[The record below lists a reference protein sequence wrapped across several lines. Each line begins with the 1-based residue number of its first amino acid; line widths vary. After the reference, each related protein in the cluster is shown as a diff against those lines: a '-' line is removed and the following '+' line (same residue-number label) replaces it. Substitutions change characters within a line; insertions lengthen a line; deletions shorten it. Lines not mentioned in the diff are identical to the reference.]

1 MPIRSLLIFV
11 FLFCYTALFSSIAK
25 SQQRYDIAYHF
36 EFDTVRIMPSQ
47 TFSNKL
53 TIVNYTDRTIE
64 LNPESNDTKALQG
77 LIKLP
82 PLIQLKAYETKS
94 FPLKYM
100 TDRRTISDAIQKF
113 SIGLNSKDAA
123 VTIQP
128 PQIFCTKLDVQAAL
142 LIQSEQPEYF
152 IDQSTGQT
160 QFLVRVVNM
169 GLIPFTFQLQFAN
182 LPSELEVVGE
192 TLPTTLAAGG
202 QSLLRFT
209 ARMRTKKIAKD
220 VELTM
225 IAIEAG
231 GKQLA
236 TSRVRIMTVGS
247 VKRFGSAMNLQ
258 NQPYSNMA
266 ALRYLNMGQD
276 ISVYQLQGYG
286 NLALN
291 KESSLSY
298 RMNMDYFRNQR
309 AFNMYDSYLNYQ
321 TEKWG
326 LKAGNIYENLDQY
339 VNGRGLR
346 ANYKFDKSRSINVYA
361 VQNNYFLWNQ
371 MNTFSPGGGVLGL
384 KYAFTSEKNQERSL
398 AYLHSSDN
406 YRNVRSHLL
415 SGKGYKDW
423 TEKQN
428 LTWEA
433 GTSVEQL
440 DAGGHKFGLAG
451 GVSYNGVFNDFQISS
466 INYYSSPYYVGLRRG
481 LLQSDSRVVIP
492 LEETKSLSVR
502 MSFMDNQPKYQVGDK
517 NYLFSNSNRIEIYEL
532 GYRTAFGQL
541 NVDLRPYWMK
551 QRADYHSWLGVGSNA
566 VNWKSSS
573 VRTVVDLNFFTKY
586 HRFSLQTDYGYTYKN
601 TAEKPIAPFHSLRVS
616 GNYDNA
622 LVGFN
627 AFVQINP
634 YYLSDLLATYTNSTY
649 SMYSLGPNTHFE
661 AFGHNLQVQL
671 ATMYSYYGFSRSNNL
686 SINGNARWR
695 MKDNWSLTAD
705 IFYTFIKG
713 KLLFITDPINP
724 PQPQPLDRYSF
735 NNRQIRVGIEKNFGR
750 TGSYKGYSLQL
761 TCFDDKNNNG
771 IRDDDEAFVE
781 SVLIRIGKEAAITDG
796 KGRVKFVDMEAGSFS
811 IQTENHQGWVSQGP
825 STVVLT
831 KNQSMD
837 IPLIKTKS
845 AKGKL
850 QLIASK
856 YLESKPDLSGIRIT
870 ANDRQGKRYNTLTN
884 EEGEY
889 VFYLPIGFYKLTV
902 ETEGMP
908 FVIENS
914 NCEAEVKAEGLNE
927 LPSLRYRDQRRKV
940 GIKRF

>member
-11 FLFCYTALFSSIAK
+11 FLFCYTALFLSIAK

-36 EFDTVRIMPSQ
+36 EYDSLRITPSQ

-53 TIVNYTDRTIE
+53 IIVNYTDRAIE
-64 LNPESNDTKALQG
+64 LSPESNDTKALQG

-82 PLIQLKAYETKS
+82 PLIQLKAHETKS

-100 TDRRTISDAIQKF
+100 TDRRTISSAVQKF
-113 SIGLNSKDAA
+113 SIGLQTKDPS
-123 VTIQP
+123 VSVQP
-128 PQIFCTKLDVQAAL
+128 VQVFYTQLDVQAAL

-160 QFLVRVVNM
+160 QFLVRAVNM

-192 TLPTTLAAGG
+192 TLPVTLAAGG

-209 ARMRTKKIAKD
+209 ARMRTKKIATD

-258 NQPYSNMA
+258 NQPYNNMI
-266 ALRYLNMGQD
+266 ALRYLNIGQD
-276 ISVYQLQGYG
+276 IAVYQLQGYG

-291 KESSLSY
+291 KERSLSY
-298 RMNMDYFRNQR
+298 RMNVDYFQDQR
-309 AFNMYDSYLNYQ
+309 AFTMYDSYLDYQ

-346 ANYKFDKSRSINVYA
+346 ASYKFDKSRSVSVYA

-371 MNTFSPGGGVLGL
+371 LNTFSPGGGVLGL
-384 KYAFTSEKNQERSL
+384 KYAFKSEKNQESSL
-398 AYLHSSDN
+398 AYLHSKDN
-406 YRNVRSHLL
+406 YRNVRSDLL

-423 TEKQN
+423 SENQS

-433 GTSVEQL
+433 GTSIEKV
-440 DAGGHKFGLAG
+440 DIGGQKAGLAAG
-451 GVSYNGVFNDFQISS
+451 INYNGIFEQFQISS
-466 INYYSSPYYVGLRRG
+466 SNYYTSPYYVGLRRG
-481 LLQSDSRVVIP
+481 LLQSDSRIVIP
-492 LEETKSLSVR
+492 LDDIKSLSAR
-502 MSFMDNQPKYQVGDK
+502 ISFMDNRPKYQIGDR
-517 NYLFSNSNRIEIYEL
+517 NYFFNNSNRIEIYEL
-532 GYRTAFGQL
+532 GYRTALRRL
-541 NVDLRPYWMK
+541 NIDLRPYWMK
-551 QRADYHSWLGVGSNA
+551 QGADYHSWLGLGSNA

-573 VRTVVDLNFFTKY
+573 VRTVVDLNFFTQT
-586 HRFSLQTDYGYTYKN
+586 HRFSLQTDYGYTYRN

-616 GNYDNA
+616 GNYDHA
-622 LVGFN
+622 LFGFN

-634 YYLSDLLATYTNSTY
+634 YYLSDLLATYTNSNY

-661 AFGHNLQVQL
+661 AFGHNLQVQV

-705 IFYTFIKG
+705 IFYTFIRG
-713 KLLFITDPINP
+713 KLLFMTDPINP

-735 NNRQIRVGIEKNFGR
+735 NNRQIRVGIEKSFGR
-750 TGSYKGYSLQL
+750 TGSYKGYSLAL

-771 IRDDDEAFVE
+771 IRDDDEPFVE
-781 SVLIRIGKEAAITDG
+781 SVLIRIGKEAAITDA
-796 KGRVKFVDMEAGSFS
+796 KGRVKFVEMEAGSFS
-811 IQTENHQGWVSQGP
+811 IQAENNQGWISQGP

-831 KNQSMD
+831 KNKSVDM
-837 IPLIKTKS
+837 PLIKTKS
-845 AKGKL
+845 ARGKI
-850 QLIASK
+850 QLIATK

-870 ANDRQGKRYNTLTN
+870 AIDRQGKKYNALTN
-884 EEGEY
+884 EDGAY
-889 VFYLPIGFYKLTV
+889 IFYLPVGFYKLTV
-902 ETEGMP
+902 DSEGMP

>member
-1 MPIRSLLIFV
+1 MPIRSRLILV
-11 FLFCYTALFSSIAK
+11 FLFYCAALFLSIAK
-25 SQQRYDIAYHF
+25 GQQRYDIAYHF
-36 EFDTVRIMPSQ
+36 EYDSIPITASH

-53 TIVNYTDRTIE
+53 TIINNTARAIE
-64 LNPESNDTKALQG
+64 LSPQANETKAFQG

-82 PLIQLKAYETKS
+82 PMIQLKPHESKT

-100 TDRRTISDAIQKF
+100 TDRWTISAATQKF
-113 SIGLNSKDAA
+113 SIGLNSKDPT
-123 VTIQP
+123 VTVQP
-128 PQIFCTKLDVQAAL
+128 PQVFWTNLDVQASL
-142 LIQSEQPEYF
+142 MIQSEQPEYF
-152 IDQSTGQT
+152 IDQSTGLT
-160 QFLVRVVNM
+160 QFMVRIVNT
-169 GLIPFTFQLQFAN
+169 GLIPLTFQLQFAN

-209 ARMRTKKIAKD
+209 ARMRTKKIATD

-225 IAIEAG
+225 TAIEAG

-247 VKRFGSAMNLQ
+247 VKRFGSSINLPD
-258 NQPYSNMA
+258 QPYNNTI
-266 ALRYLNMGQD
+266 ALRYLDMGQD
-276 ISVYQLQGYG
+276 IAVYQLQGYG
-286 NLALN
+286 NLAFG
-291 KESSLSY
+291 KEKSLSY
-298 RMNMDYFRNQR
+298 RMNMDYFKSQR
-309 AFNMYDSYLNYQ
+309 TFNMYDSYLNYQ

-339 VNGRGLR
+339 VNGRGVR
-346 ANYKFDKSRSINVYA
+346 ASYKFDKSRSISAYA
-361 VQNNYFLWNQ
+361 VQNNYFLWTQ

-384 KYAFTSEKNQERSL
+384 KYAFTSEKNQESSL
-398 AYLHSSDN
+398 AYLHSKDN

-423 TEKQN
+423 SEKQN
-428 LTWEA
+428 LTWEG
-433 GTSVEQL
+433 GTSIEQL
-440 DAGGHKFGLAG
+440 DAGGHKAALAA
-451 GVSYNGVFNDFQISS
+451 GVNYNGIFDGFQLSS
-466 INYYSSPYYVGLRRG
+466 VNYYSSPYYVGLRRG

-492 LEETKSLSVR
+492 LEETKSISVR
-502 MSFMDNQPKYQVGDK
+502 MSFMDNRPKYQVGDR
-517 NYLFSNSNRIEIYEL
+517 NYFFSNSNRIEIYEL
-532 GYRTAFGQL
+532 GYRTAFGRL
-541 NVDLRPYWMK
+541 NVDVRPYWMK
-551 QRADYHSWLGVGSNA
+551 QRADYHSWLGLGANA

-573 VRTVVDLNFFTKY
+573 VRTVADLHFFTSN
-586 HRFSLQTDYGYTYKN
+586 HRFSLQTDYGYTYRN

-616 GNYDNA
+616 GNYDQA
-622 LVGFN
+622 LFGFN

-634 YYLSDLLATYTNSTY
+634 YYLSDLLATYENADY

-661 AFGHNLQVQL
+661 AFAHSLQVQL
-671 ATMYSYYGFSRSNNL
+671 ATMYSYYGFSKSNNL

-695 MKDNWSLTAD
+695 IKNNWSLTAD

-713 KLLFITDPINP
+713 KLLFMADPINV

-735 NNRQIRVGIEKNFGR
+735 NNRQIRIGIEKNFGHR
-750 TGSYKGYSLQL
+750 GYDKGYRLQL
-761 TCFDDKNNNG
+761 TCFDDSNNNG
-771 IRDDDEAFVE
+771 IREDGEPAVE
-781 SVLIRIGKEAAITDG
+781 SVLIRIGKEAAITDE

-811 IQTENHQGWVSQGP
+811 IQTENHQGSVSQGP
-825 STVVLT
+825 STNVLT

-837 IPLIKTKS
+837 IPLIKTKP
-845 AKGKL
+845 AKGKIK
-850 QLIASK
+850 LISSK

-870 ANDRQGKRYNTLTN
+870 ANDRQGKKYTTLTN
-884 EEGEY
+884 EAGEY
-889 VFYLPIGFYKLTV
+889 VFYLPVGFYKLTV

-914 NCEAEVKAEGLNE
+914 NCEAEVKVEGQTE

>member
-11 FLFCYTALFSSIAK
+11 FLFCYTALFLSIAK

-36 EFDTVRIMPSQ
+36 EYDSVRITPSQ

-53 TIVNYTDRTIE
+53 IIVNYTDRTIE
-64 LNPESNDTKALQG
+64 LSPESNDTKALQG

-82 PLIQLKAYETKS
+82 PLIQLKAHETKS

-113 SIGLNSKDAA
+113 SIGLRSKEAA
-123 VTIQP
+123 VNIQP
-128 PQIFCTKLDVQAAL
+128 PQIFYTKMDVQAAL

-152 IDQSTGQT
+152 IDQSTGQA
-160 QFLVRVVNM
+160 QFLVRTVNT
-169 GLIPFTFQLQFAN
+169 GLVPLTFQLQFAN
-182 LPSELEVVGE
+182 VPSELEIIGE

-202 QSLLRFT
+202 QSVLRFT
-209 ARMRTKKIAKD
+209 AHMRTKKVATD
-220 VELTM
+220 VDLSM
-225 IAIEAG
+225 VAIGAG

-236 TSRVRIMTVGS
+236 ANRVRIMTVGR
-247 VKRFGSAMNLQ
+247 VKRFGSDMNLQ
-258 NQPYSNMA
+258 NQPYSNMV
-266 ALRYLNMGQD
+266 ALRYLSMGQD
-276 ISVYQLQGYG
+276 IHVYQLQGYG
-286 NLALN
+286 NLELN
-291 KESSLSY
+291 KGTSLSY
-298 RMNMDYFRNQR
+298 RMNMDYFQDQH
-309 AFNMYDSYLNYQ
+309 AFTMYDSYLDYQ

-339 VNGRGLR
+339 VNGRGMR
-346 ANYKFDKSRSINVYA
+346 ASYKFDKSRSISVYA

-371 MNTFSPGGGVLGL
+371 LNTFSPGGGVLGL
-384 KYAFTSEKNQERSL
+384 KYASTSEKNQERSL

-423 TEKQN
+423 SENQT

-433 GTSVEQL
+433 GTSIERVDIGGQKAAFA
-440 DAGGHKFGLAG
+440 AGIN
-451 GVSYNGVFNDFQISS
+451 YNGIFEQFQISS
-466 INYYSSPYYVGLRRG
+466 SNYYSSPYYIGLRRG
-481 LLQSDSRVVIP
+481 LLQSDSRIVIP
-492 LEETKSLSVR
+492 LDDIKSLSAR
-502 MSFMDNQPKYQVGDK
+502 ISFMDNRPKYQIGDR
-517 NYLFSNSNRIEIYEL
+517 NYFFNNSNRIEIYEL
-532 GYRTAFGQL
+532 GYRTALGRL
-541 NVDLRPYWMK
+541 KIDLRPYWMK
-551 QRADYHSWLGVGSNA
+551 QGADYHSWLGLGSNA

-573 VRTVVDLNFFTKY
+573 VRTVADLNFFTKS
-586 HRFSLQTDYGYTYKN
+586 HRFSLQTDYGYTYRN

-616 GNYDNA
+616 GNYDHA

-634 YYLSDLLATYTNSTY
+634 YYLSDLLATYTNSNY

-705 IFYTFIKG
+705 IFYTFIRG
-713 KLLFITDPINP
+713 KSLFMTDPINP

-735 NNRQIRVGIEKNFGR
+735 NNRQIRVGIEKSFGR
-750 TGSYKGYSLQL
+750 TGSYKGYSLAL

-771 IRDDDEAFVE
+771 IRDDDEPFVE
-781 SVLIRIGKEAAITDG
+781 SVLIRIGKEAAITDA
-796 KGRVKFVDMEAGSFS
+796 KGRVKFVEMEAGSFS
-811 IQTENHQGWVSQGP
+811 IQAENNQGWISQGP

-831 KNQSMD
+831 KNKSVD

-845 AKGKL
+845 ARGKI
-850 QLIASK
+850 QLIATK

-870 ANDRQGKRYNTLTN
+870 AIDRQGKKYNTLTN
-884 EEGEY
+884 EDGAY
-889 VFYLPIGFYKLTV
+889 IFYLPVGFYKLTV
-902 ETEGMP
+902 DSEGMP

-940 GIKRF
+940 GITRF

>member
-1 MPIRSLLIFV
+1 M
-11 FLFCYTALFSSIAK
+11 FLFCYTALFLSIAK
-25 SQQRYDIAYHF
+25 SQQQYDIVYHF
-36 EFDTVRIMPSQ
+36 EYDTVRITPSQ

-64 LNPESNDTKALQG
+64 LTPESNDTKALQG

-82 PLIQLKAYETKS
+82 PLIVLKPHETRI

-113 SIGLNSKDAA
+113 SIGLQTKDPA
-123 VTIQP
+123 VSVQP
-128 PQIFCTKLDVQAAL
+128 AQIFFTKLDVQVAL
-142 LIQSEQPEYF
+142 MIQSEQPEYF

-160 QFLVRVVNM
+160 PFLVRAVNT
-169 GLIPFTFQLQFAN
+169 GLVPLTFQLQFAN
-182 LPSELEVVGE
+182 VPSELEIIGE

-202 QSLLRFT
+202 QSILRFT
-209 ARMRTKKIAKD
+209 AHMRTKKIATD
-220 VELTM
+220 VDLSM
-225 IAIEAG
+225 AAIGAVG
-231 GKQLA
+231 QQLA
-236 TSRVRIMTVGS
+236 ANRVRITTVGS
-247 VKRFGSAMNLQ
+247 VKRFGSDMNLQ
-258 NQPYSNMA
+258 KQPYSNMA
-266 ALRYLNMGQD
+266 ALRYLSMGKD
-276 ISVYQLQGYG
+276 INVYQLQGYG
-286 NLALN
+286 NLELN
-291 KESSLSY
+291 KENSLSY
-298 RMNMDYFRNQR
+298 RMNMDYFQDQQ
-309 AFNMYDSYLNYQ
+309 ALTMYDSYLDYQ

-339 VNGRGLR
+339 VNGRGVR
-346 ANYKFDKSRSINVYA
+346 ASYKFDKSRSISVYA

-371 MNTFSPGGGVLGL
+371 LNTFSPGGGVLGL
-384 KYAFTSEKNQERSL
+384 KYAFKSDKNQESSL
-398 AYLHSSDN
+398 AYLHSKDN

-423 TEKQN
+423 IEKQN
-428 LTWEA
+428 LTWEG
-433 GTSVEQL
+433 GTSIEQL
-440 DAGGHKFGLAG
+440 DAGGHKAALAA
-451 GVSYNGVFNDFQISS
+451 GVNYNGIFDGFQLSS

-481 LLQSDSRVVIP
+481 LLQSDSRIVIP
-492 LEETKSLSVR
+492 LDDIKSLSAR
-502 MSFMDNQPKYQVGDK
+502 ISFMDNRPKYQIGDR
-517 NYLFSNSNRIEIYEL
+517 NYFFNNSNRIEIYEL
-532 GYRTAFGQL
+532 GYRTALGRL
-541 NVDLRPYWMK
+541 KIDLRPYWMK
-551 QRADYHSWLGVGSNA
+551 QGADYHSWLGVGSNA

-573 VRTVVDLNFFTKY
+573 VRTIADLNFFTQS

-616 GNYDNA
+616 GNYDHA
-622 LVGFN
+622 LFGFN
-627 AFVQINP
+627 ALVQINP
-634 YYLSDLLATYTNSTY
+634 YYLSDLLATYTNSNY
-649 SMYSLGPNTHFE
+649 NMYSLGPNTHFE

-695 MKDNWSLTAD
+695 MKDNWSFTAD

-771 IRDDDEAFVE
+771 IRDDDEVFVE
-781 SVLIRIGKEAAITDG
+781 SVLVRIGKEAAITDG
-796 KGRVKFVDMEAGSFS
+796 KGRVKFVGMEAGSFS

>member
-1 MPIRSLLIFV
+1 MLLRNPWFFL
-11 FLFCYTALFSSIAK
+11 FLFCYAVLFSTDVK
-25 SQQRYDIAYHF
+25 SQQQYGIVYHF
-36 EFDTVRIMPSQ
+36 EEDSIHISSAQ

-53 TIVNYTDRTIE
+53 IVVNNSDRAVE
-64 LNPESNDTKALQG
+64 LTAQSNDTKSLQG

-82 PLIQLKAYETKS
+82 SLIALKPQETRS

-100 TDRRTISDAIQKF
+100 TDRRTISSAVQKF
-113 SIGLNSKDAA
+113 SIGLQTKDPL
-123 VTIQP
+123 VRVQP
-128 PQIFCTKLDVQAAL
+128 AQVFYTLLDVQVSL
-142 LIQSEQPEYF
+142 MIQSEQPEYF
-152 IDQSTGQT
+152 IDQSTGQA
-160 QFLVRVVNM
+160 QFLVRAVNT
-169 GLIPFTFQLQFAN
+169 GLVPLTFQLQFAN
-182 LPSELEVVGE
+182 VPSELEIIGE

-202 QSLLRFT
+202 QSALRFT
-209 ARMRTKKIAKD
+209 AQMRTKKVATD
-220 VELTM
+220 VDLSM
-225 IAIEAG
+225 VAIGAG

-236 TSRVRIMTVGS
+236 ANRVRIMTVGS
-247 VKRFGSAMNLQ
+247 VKRFGSDMNLQ

-266 ALRYLNMGQD
+266 ALRYLSMGQD
-276 ISVYQLQGYG
+276 INLYQLQGYG
-286 NLALN
+286 NLELN
-291 KESSLSY
+291 KGTSLSY
-298 RMNMDYFRNQR
+298 RMNMDYFQDQK
-309 AFNMYDSYLNYQ
+309 AFTMYDSYLDYQ

-339 VNGRGLR
+339 VNGRGVR
-346 ANYKFDKSRSINVYA
+346 ANYKFDKSRSVSVYA

-371 MNTFSPGGGVLGL
+371 LNTFSPGGGVLGL
-384 KYAFTSEKNQERSL
+384 KYAFKSERNQESSL
-398 AYLHSSDN
+398 AYLHSKDN
-406 YRNVRSHLL
+406 YRNVRSDLL

-423 TEKQN
+423 SKHQN

-433 GTSVEQL
+433 GTSVEQV
-440 DAGGHKFGLAG
+440 DIGGQKVGLAA
-451 GVSYNGVFNDFQISS
+451 GVNYNGIFDQFQISS
-466 INYYSSPYYVGLRRG
+466 SNYYSSPYYVGLRRG
-481 LLQSDSRVVIP
+481 LLQSDSRIVIP
-492 LEETKSLSVR
+492 LDEIKSLSAR
-502 MSFMDNQPKYQVGDK
+502 ISFMDNRPKYQIGDR
-517 NYLFSNSNRIEIYEL
+517 NYFFNNSNRIEIYEL
-532 GYRTAFGQL
+532 GYRTALGRV
-541 NVDLRPYWMK
+541 NIDLRPYWMK
-551 QRADYHSWLGVGSNA
+551 QHADYQSWLGLGSNA

-573 VRTVVDLNFFTKY
+573 VRTVADFNFFTQS
-586 HRFSLQTDYGYTYKN
+586 HRFSLQTDYGYTYRN

-622 LVGFN
+622 IVGFN

-634 YYLSDLLATYTNSTY
+634 YYLSDLLATYANSNY
-649 SMYSLGPNTHFE
+649 RMYSLGPNIHFE

-771 IRDDDEAFVE
+771 IRDDDEVFVE
-781 SVLIRIGKEAAITDG
+781 SVLIRIGKEAAITDR

-889 VFYLPIGFYKLTV
+889 LFYLPIGFYKLTV

-914 NCEAEVKAEGLNE
+914 NCEAEVKAEGQNE

>member
-1 MPIRSLLIFV
+1 MLLRNRWFFL
-11 FLFCYTALFSSIAK
+11 FLFCYAVFFSTYAK
-25 SQQRYDIAYHF
+25 SQQQYGIVYHF
-36 EFDTVRIMPSQ
+36 EEDSIHISSAQ

-53 TIVNYTDRTIE
+53 IVVNNTDRAVE
-64 LNPESNDTKALQG
+64 LTAHSNDTKSLQG

-82 PLIQLKAYETKS
+82 SLIVLKPHETRS

-100 TDRRTISDAIQKF
+100 TDRRTISSAVQKF
-113 SIGLNSKDAA
+113 SIGLQTKDPA
-123 VTIQP
+123 VSVQP
-128 PQIFCTKLDVQAAL
+128 AQIFFTKLDVQVAL
-142 LIQSEQPEYF
+142 MIQSEQPEYF

-160 QFLVRVVNM
+160 PFLVRAVNT
-169 GLIPFTFQLQFAN
+169 GLVPLTFQLQFAN
-182 LPSELEVVGE
+182 IPSELEIIGE
-192 TLPTTLAAGG
+192 TLPMTLAAGG
-202 QSLLRFT
+202 QSVLRFT
-209 ARMRTKKIAKD
+209 AHMRTKKIATD
-220 VELTM
+220 VDLSM
-225 IAIEAG
+225 VAIGASG
-231 GKQLA
+231 QQLA
-236 TSRVRIMTVGS
+236 ASRVRIMTVGS
-247 VKRFGSAMNLQ
+247 VKRFGSDMNLQ
-258 NQPYSNMA
+258 NQPYSNLA
-266 ALRYLNMGQD
+266 ALRYLSMGQD
-276 ISVYQLQGYG
+276 INVYQLQGYG
-286 NLALN
+286 NIELN
-291 KESSLSY
+291 KKTSLSY
-298 RMNMDYFRNQR
+298 RMNMDYFQDQH
-309 AFNMYDSYLNYQ
+309 AFTMYDSYLDYQ

-339 VNGRGLR
+339 VNGRGVR
-346 ANYKFDKSRSINVYA
+346 ANYKFDKSRSISVYA

-371 MNTFSPGGGVLGL
+371 LNTFSPGGGVLGL
-384 KYAFTSEKNQERSL
+384 QYAFKSDKNQESSL
-398 AYLHSSDN
+398 AYLHSKDN

-423 TEKQN
+423 SANQN
-428 LTWEA
+428 LTWDA
-433 GTSVEQL
+433 GTSVEQV
-440 DAGGHKFGLAG
+440 DIGGQKSGLAAG
-451 GVSYNGVFNDFQISS
+451 LNYNGIFDQFQISS
-466 INYYSSPYYVGLRRG
+466 SNYYSSPYYVGLRRG
-481 LLQSDSRVVIP
+481 LLQSDSRIVIP
-492 LEETKSLSVR
+492 LDEIKSLSAR
-502 MSFMDNQPKYQVGDK
+502 ISFMDNQPKYQVGDK
-517 NYLFSNSNRIEIYEL
+517 NYFFSNSNRIEIYEL
-532 GYRTAFGQL
+532 GYRTAFGRL

-573 VRTVVDLNFFTKY
+573 VRTVADLNFFTNS

-634 YYLSDLLATYTNSTY
+634 YYLSDLLATYTNSNY

-671 ATMYSYYGFSRSNNL
+671 AIMYSYYGFSRSNNL

-724 PQPQPLDRYSF
+724 PQTHPLDRYSF

-771 IRDDDEAFVE
+771 IRDDDEVFVE

-831 KNQSMD
+831 RNQSMD
-837 IPLIKTKS
+837 IPLIKTKT
-845 AKGKL
+845 AKGKI
-850 QLIASK
+850 QLIATK

-870 ANDRQGKRYNTLTN
+870 AIDRQGKKYNTLTN
-884 EEGEY
+884 EEGAY
-889 VFYLPIGFYKLTV
+889 IFYLPVGFYKLVV
-902 ETEGMP
+902 ESEGMP

-914 NCEAEVKAEGLNE
+914 NCEVEVKAEGITD
-927 LPSLRYRDQRRKV
+927 LPALRYQDQRRKV

>member
-1 MPIRSLLIFV
+1 MPIRSLLVFV
-11 FLFCYTALFSSIAK
+11 FLFCYSALFLSIAK
-25 SQQRYDIAYHF
+25 SQQQYDIAFHF
-36 EFDTVRIMPSQ
+36 EYDSILISSSQ

-53 TIVNYTDRTIE
+53 TIVNYTDRTVE
-64 LNPESNDTKALQG
+64 LTARSNDTKTLQG

-82 PLIQLKAYETKS
+82 PLIQLKAHETKM

-100 TDRRTISDAIQKF
+100 TDRRTISNAIQKF
-113 SIGLNSKDAA
+113 SVGLNSED
-123 VTIQP
+123 TTLIIQP
-128 PQIFCTKLDVQAAL
+128 PQVFYTKLDVQAAL
-142 LIQSEQPEYF
+142 LIQSELSEYF

-160 QFLVRVVNM
+160 QFLVRALNT
-169 GLIPFTFQLQFAN
+169 GLIPLTFQLQFGN
-182 LPSELEVVGE
+182 LPSELEINGE
-192 TLPTTLAAGG
+192 TLPITLAAGG
-202 QSLLRFT
+202 QSLLTFT
-209 ARMRTKKIAKD
+209 ARMRTKKIATD

-225 IAIEAG
+225 VAVEAG

-236 TSRVRIMTVGS
+236 SSRVRIMTVGS

-258 NQPYSNMA
+258 NQPYNNMI

-286 NLALN
+286 NLELS

-298 RMNMDYFRNQR
+298 RMNVDYFRSQR
-309 AFNMYDSYLNYQ
+309 ALNMYDSYLNYQ

-371 MNTFSPGGGVLGL
+371 MNSFSPGGGVLGL
-384 KYAFTSEKNQERSL
+384 KYAFTSEKNQESSL
-398 AYLHSSDN
+398 AYLHSKDN

-440 DAGGHKFGLAG
+440 DAGGHKFGLAA
-451 GVSYNGVFNDFQISS
+451 GVNYNGIFNEVQVSS

-492 LEETKSLSVR
+492 LDEAKNISIR
-502 MSFMDNQPKYQVGDK
+502 MSFMDNQPKYQVGDR
-517 NYLFSNSNRIEIYEL
+517 NYLFNNSNRIEIYEL
-532 GYRTAFGQL
+532 GYRTALGRL

-551 QRADYHSWLGVGSNA
+551 QRADYHSWLGLGNVA
-566 VNWKSSS
+566 VAWKSSS
-573 VRTVVDLNFFTKY
+573 IRTVADLNFFTQS
-586 HRFSLQTDYGYTYKN
+586 HRFSLQTDYGYTYRN

-634 YYLSDLLATYTNSTY
+634 YYLSDLLATYANSNY
-649 SMYSLGPNTHFE
+649 RMYSLGPNTHFE

-735 NNRQIRVGIEKNFGR
+735 NNRQIRIGIEKNFGHR
-750 TGSYKGYSLQL
+750 GHYKGYRLQL

-771 IRDDDEAFVE
+771 IRDSEEPSVE
-781 SVLIRIGKEAAITDG
+781 SVLIRIGKDAAMTDE

-811 IQTENHQGWVSQGP
+811 IQAENNQGWISQGP
-825 STVVLT
+825 STIVLT

-845 AKGKL
+845 AKGKM
-850 QLIASK
+850 QLITNK

-870 ANDRQGKRYNTLTN
+870 ANDRQGKKYNTLTN
-884 EEGEY
+884 EAGEY

-902 ETEGMP
+902 DTEGMP

-914 NCEAEVKAEGLNE
+914 NCEVEVKAEGLTE
-927 LPSLRYRDQRRKV
+927 LPSLRYSDQRRKV
-940 GIKRF
+940 GVKRF

>member
-11 FLFCYTALFSSIAK
+11 FLFCYTALFLSIAK

-36 EFDTVRIMPSQ
+36 EYDSIQVSASQ

-53 TIVNYTDRTIE
+53 TIVNNTDRSIE
-64 LNPESNDTKALQG
+64 LSPEANNTKALQG

-82 PLIQLKAYETKS
+82 PIIQLKPHETKTL
-94 FPLKYM
+94 PLKYM

-113 SIGLNSKDAA
+113 SIGLNSKDAS
-123 VTIQP
+123 VNIQP
-128 PQIFCTKLDVQAAL
+128 PQVFCTKLDIQASL
-142 LIQSEQPEYF
+142 LIQSDQPEYF
-152 IDQSTGQT
+152 IDQSTGLT
-160 QFLVRVVNM
+160 QFLVRIVNT
-169 GLIPFTFQLQFAN
+169 GLIPLTFQLQFAN

-202 QSLLRFT
+202 QSALRFT
-209 ARMRTKKIAKD
+209 AHMRTKKVATD
-220 VELTM
+220 VDLSM
-225 IAIEAG
+225 VAIGAG

-236 TSRVRIMTVGS
+236 ANRVRIMTVGS
-247 VKRFGSAMNLQ
+247 VKRFGSDMNLQ

-266 ALRYLNMGQD
+266 ALRYLSMGQD
-276 ISVYQLQGYG
+276 INVYQLQGYG
-286 NLALN
+286 NLESN
-291 KESSLSY
+291 KGTSLSY
-298 RMNMDYFRNQR
+298 RMNMDYFHDQH
-309 AFNMYDSYLNYQ
+309 AFTMYDSFLDYQ
-321 TEKWG
+321 TKKWG

-339 VNGRGLR
+339 VNGRGVR
-346 ANYKFDKSRSINVYA
+346 ASYKFDKSRSINAYA

-384 KYAFTSEKNQERSL
+384 KYAFTSEKNQESSL
-398 AYLHSSDN
+398 AYLHSKDN

-423 TEKQN
+423 SEKQN
-428 LTWEA
+428 LTWEG
-433 GTSVEQL
+433 GTSIEQL
-440 DAGGHKFGLAG
+440 DAGGHKAGLAAG
-451 GVSYNGVFNDFQISS
+451 INYNGIFDGFQISS

-492 LEETKSLSVR
+492 LEETKSISVR
-502 MSFMDNQPKYQVGDK
+502 MSFMDNQPKYQIGDR
-517 NYLFSNSNRIEIYEL
+517 NYLFNNSNRIEIYEL
-532 GYRTAFGQL
+532 GYRTMFGRL

-551 QRADYHSWLGVGSNA
+551 QGADYHSWLGLGANA

-573 VRTVVDLNFFTKY
+573 IRTVADLNFFTSN
-586 HRFSLQTDYGYTYKN
+586 HRFSLQTDYGYTYRN

-616 GNYDNA
+616 GNYDHS
-622 LVGFN
+622 LFGFN

-634 YYLSDLLATYTNSTY
+634 YYLSDLLATYTSSNY

-661 AFGHNLQVQL
+661 AFAHSLQVQL

-705 IFYTFIKG
+705 IFYMFNKG
-713 KLLFITDPINP
+713 KLLIITDPINP
-724 PQPQPLDRYSF
+724 PQPQSLDRYSF
-735 NNRQIRVGIEKNFGR
+735 NNRQIRVGIEKSFGR
-750 TGSYKGYSLQL
+750 TGSYKGFSLAL

-771 IRDDDEAFVE
+771 IRDDDEPFVE
-781 SVLIRIGKEAAITDG
+781 SVLIRIGKEAAITDA
-796 KGRVKFVDMEAGSFS
+796 KGRVKFVAMEAGSFS
-811 IQTENHQGWVSQGP
+811 IQAVNNQGWIYQGP

-831 KNQSMD
+831 KNKSVD

-845 AKGKL
+845 AKGKI
-850 QLIASK
+850 QLIATK
-856 YLESKPDLSGIRIT
+856 YLDSRPDLSGIRIT
-870 ANDRQGKRYNTLTN
+870 AIDRQGKKYNTLSN
-884 EEGEY
+884 EDGAY
-889 VFYLPIGFYKLTV
+889 IFYLPVGFYKLTV
-902 ETEGMP
+902 DSEGMP

-914 NCEAEVKAEGLNE
+914 NCEVEVKAEGMIN
-927 LPSLRYRDQRRKV
+927 LPTLRYQDQRRKV

>member
-1 MPIRSLLIFV
+1 M
-11 FLFCYTALFSSIAK
+11 FLFCYTALFLSIAK

-36 EFDTVRIMPSQ
+36 EYDSLRITPSQ

-53 TIVNYTDRTIE
+53 IIVNNTDRTIE
-64 LNPESNDTKALQG
+64 LSPESNDTKALQG

-82 PLIQLKAYETKS
+82 PLIQLKAHETKS

-113 SIGLNSKDAA
+113 SIGLRSKEAA
-123 VTIQP
+123 VNIQP
-128 PQIFCTKLDVQAAL
+128 PQIFYTKMDVQAAL

-152 IDQSTGQT
+152 IDQSTGQA
-160 QFLVRVVNM
+160 QFLVRTVNT
-169 GLIPFTFQLQFAN
+169 GLVPLTFQLQFAN
-182 LPSELEVVGE
+182 VPSELEIIGE

-202 QSLLRFT
+202 QSVLRFT
-209 ARMRTKKIAKD
+209 AHMRTKKVATD
-220 VELTM
+220 VDLSM
-225 IAIEAG
+225 LAIGAG

-236 TSRVRIMTVGS
+236 ANRVRIMTVGS
-247 VKRFGSAMNLQ
+247 VKRFGSDMNLQ

-266 ALRYLNMGQD
+266 ALRYLSMGQD
-276 ISVYQLQGYG
+276 IHVYQLQGYG
-286 NLALN
+286 NLELN
-291 KESSLSY
+291 KGTSLSY
-298 RMNMDYFRNQR
+298 RMNMDYFQDQH
-309 AFNMYDSYLNYQ
+309 AFTMYDSYLDYQ

-339 VNGRGLR
+339 VNGRGVR
-346 ANYKFDKSRSINVYA
+346 ASYKFDKSRSISVYA

-371 MNTFSPGGGVLGL
+371 LNTFSPGGSVLGL
-384 KYAFTSEKNQERSL
+384 KYTFKSEKNQESSL

-423 TEKQN
+423 SENQN

-433 GTSVEQL
+433 GTSIERVDIGGQKAAFA
-440 DAGGHKFGLAG
+440 AGIN
-451 GVSYNGVFNDFQISS
+451 YNGIFEQFQISS
-466 INYYSSPYYVGLRRG
+466 SNYYSSPYYVGLRRG
-481 LLQSDSRVVIP
+481 LLQSDSRIVIP
-492 LEETKSLSVR
+492 LDDIKSLSAR
-502 MSFMDNQPKYQVGDK
+502 ISFMDNRPKYQIGDR
-517 NYLFSNSNRIEIYEL
+517 NYFFNNSNRIEIYEL
-532 GYRTAFGQL
+532 GYRTALGRL
-541 NVDLRPYWMK
+541 KIDLRPYWMK
-551 QRADYHSWLGVGSNA
+551 QGADYHSWLGLGSNA

-573 VRTVVDLNFFTKY
+573 VRTAVDLNFFTQT
-586 HRFSLQTDYGYTYKN
+586 HRFSLQTDYGYTYRN

-616 GNYDNA
+616 GNYDHA
-622 LVGFN
+622 LFGFN

-634 YYLSDLLATYTNSTY
+634 YYLSDLLATYTNSNY

-671 ATMYSYYGFSRSNNL
+671 ATMYNYYGFSRSNNL

-705 IFYTFIKG
+705 IFYTFIRG
-713 KLLFITDPINP
+713 KLLFMTDPINP

-735 NNRQIRVGIEKNFGR
+735 NNRQIRVGIEKSFGR
-750 TGSYKGYSLQL
+750 TGSYKGYSLAL

-771 IRDDDEAFVE
+771 IRDDDEPFVR
-781 SVLIRIGKEAAITDG
+781 SVLIRIGKEAAITDA
-796 KGRVKFVDMEAGSFS
+796 KGRVKFVEMEAGSFS
-811 IQTENHQGWVSQGP
+811 IQAENNQGWISQGP

-831 KNQSMD
+831 KNKSVD

-845 AKGKL
+845 ARGKI
-850 QLIASK
+850 QLIATK

-870 ANDRQGKRYNTLTN
+870 AIDRWGKKYNTLTN
-884 EEGEY
+884 EDGAY
-889 VFYLPIGFYKLTV
+889 IFYLPVGFYKLTV
-902 ETEGMP
+902 DSEGMP

>member
-1 MPIRSLLIFV
+1 MPIRSRLFLV
-11 FLFCYTALFSSIAK
+11 FLFSCAALFLSIAK
-25 SQQRYDIAYHF
+25 GQQRYDIAYHF
-36 EFDTVRIMPSQ
+36 EYDSIPISASQ

-53 TIVNYTDRTIE
+53 TIINNTDRAIE
-64 LNPESNDTKALQG
+64 LSPDANNTKALQG

-82 PLIQLKAYETKS
+82 STIQLKPHETKT

-100 TDRRTISDAIQKF
+100 TDRRTISEAIQKF
-113 SIGLNSKDAA
+113 SIGLNPKDPS
-123 VTIQP
+123 VNIQP
-128 PQIFCTKLDVQAAL
+128 PQVFWTTLEVHASL

-152 IDQSTGQT
+152 IDQSTGLT
-160 QFLVRVVNM
+160 QFLVRIVNT
-169 GLIPFTFQLQFAN
+169 GLIPLTFQLQFVN

-209 ARMRTKKIAKD
+209 ARMRTKKVAMD

-225 IAIEAG
+225 TAIEAG

-247 VKRFGSAMNLQ
+247 VKRFGSAMNLRD
-258 NQPYSNMA
+258 QPYNNTI
-266 ALRYLNMGQD
+266 ALRYLDMGQD
-276 ISVYQLQGYG
+276 IAVYQLQGYG
-286 NLALN
+286 NLAFGKEKSLN
-291 KESSLSY
+291 Y

-309 AFNMYDSYLNYQ
+309 TFNMYDSYLNYQ

-339 VNGRGLR
+339 VNGRGVR
-346 ANYKFDKSRSINVYA
+346 ANYKFDKSRSISAYW
-361 VQNNYFLWNQ
+361 VQNHYFLWNQ

-384 KYAFTSEKNQERSL
+384 KYAFTSEKNQESSV
-398 AYLHSSDN
+398 AYLHSKDN

-423 TEKQN
+423 SEKQN
-428 LTWEA
+428 LTWEG
-433 GTSVEQL
+433 GTSIEQL
-440 DAGGHKFGLAG
+440 DAGGHQAALAAGL
-451 GVSYNGVFNDFQISS
+451 SYNGIFDGFQVSS

-492 LEETKSLSVR
+492 LEETKSISVR
-502 MSFMDNQPKYQVGDK
+502 MSFMDNRPKYQVGDR
-517 NYLFSNSNRIEIYEL
+517 NYFFSNSNRIEIYEL
-532 GYRTAFGQL
+532 GYRTAFGRL

-551 QRADYHSWLGVGSNA
+551 QRADYHSWLGLVANA

-573 VRTVVDLNFFTKY
+573 IRTVADLNFFTQS

-616 GNYDNA
+616 GNYDQA
-622 LVGFN
+622 LFGFN

-634 YYLSDLLATYTNSTY
+634 YYLSDLLATYAGSNY
-649 SMYSLGPNTHFE
+649 RMYSLGPNTHFE
-661 AFGHNLQVQL
+661 VFAHSLQVQL

-695 MKDNWSLTAD
+695 MKNNWNLTAD

-713 KLLFITDPINP
+713 KLLFMADPINV

-735 NNRQIRVGIEKNFGR
+735 NNRQIRLGIEKNFGHR
-750 TGSYKGYSLQL
+750 GHDKGYRLQL
-761 TCFDDKNNNG
+761 TCFDDSNNNG
-771 IRDDDEAFVE
+771 IREDGEKAVE
-781 SVLIRIGKEAAITDG
+781 SVLIRIGKEAAITDE
-796 KGRVKFVDMEAGSFS
+796 KGRVKFLDMETGSFS

-825 STVVLT
+825 STIVLT

-837 IPLIKTKS
+837 IPLIKTKP
-845 AKGKL
+845 AKGKI

-870 ANDRQGKRYNTLTN
+870 ANDRQGKKYNTLTN
-884 EEGEY
+884 EAGEY
-889 VFYLPIGFYKLTV
+889 VFYLPVGFYRLTV

-914 NCEAEVKAEGLNE
+914 NCEAEVKVEGQTE